1 MLNLRLTVT
10 VPFGVGVQ
18 TTVGTTTRNIFE
30 IDVTPTTIAVHYLD
44 PTNTIGFVN
53 GENAIIKMTTTQS
66 SLINLVSLESET
78 GITLSP
84 GAFLFGSNFFQVD
97 LAQAS
102 FISPGATL
110 DGADPQQSGFGA
122 RERLDRKPARPSEAG
137 DRGRAV
143 AARLARF

>member
-110 DGADPQQSGFGA
+110 DFSASYNLLAAPEPAPAKVRGKGQP
-122 RERLDRKPARPSEAG
+122 DRCSLRY
-137 DRGRAV
+137 
-143 AARLARF
+143 LAI